1 MTSLALL
8 EHVVSR
14 ARESADDV
22 DKEGAHHRDGRERAA
37 SSFPRKTTRWREKK
51 KVFVLFV
58 DGETKELCRSGH
70 AAQIL
75 ISSQVRMMM
84 MKDRGVTW
92 APHFVDRDV
101 TLAASSCL
109 SRMHFFVSDSKER
122 EKKQNKKT
130 NTVPHFFFWRY
141 HL

>member
-1 MTSLALL
+1 MSKMMMSIRK
-8 EHVVSR
+8 EHIIGMKE
-14 ARESADDV
+14 REPFLPSP
-22 DKEGAHHRDGRERAA
+22 ERQHGG
-37 SSFPRKTTRWREKK
+37 EKK

-109 SRMHFFVSDSKER
+109 SRLHFFVSDSKER
-122 EKKQNKKT
+122 EKNKTKKPT
-130 NTVPHFFFWRY
+130 RFLISFFGVIISSALMKAPH
-141 HL
+141 

>member
-1 MTSLALL
+1 MSKMMMSIRK
-8 EHVVSR
+8 EHIIGMEE
-14 ARESADDV
+14 REPFLPSP
-22 DKEGAHHRDGRERAA
+22 ERQHGG
-37 SSFPRKTTRWREKK
+37 EKK

-109 SRMHFFVSDSKER
+109 SRLHFFVSDSKER
-122 EKKQNKKT
+122 EKNKTKKPT
-130 NTVPHFFFWRY
+130 RFLISFLALSSLAP
-141 HL
+141 

>member
-1 MTSLALL
+1 M
-8 EHVVSR
+8 EE
-14 ARESADDV
+14 REPFLPSP
-22 DKEGAHHRDGRERAA
+22 ERQHGG
-37 SSFPRKTTRWREKK
+37 EKK

-109 SRMHFFVSDSKER
+109 SRLHFFVSDSKER
-122 EKKQNKKT
+122 EKNKTKKPT
-130 NTVPHFFFWRY
+130 RFLISFFGVIISSALMKAPH
-141 HL
+141 